1 MKTTRLDFILI
12 LILLT
17 AAFLNMYNIW
27 QDDTANQYYLA
38 AVKSMTQSFHNF
50 FYASFDP
57 SGFVTVDKP
66 PVVLWIQTIF
76 ALIFGV
82 HTWSVILPQALAGVG
97 SIFLLYRMI
106 KPAFGIGAARI
117 AALVMALTPISAAV
131 SRTNNIDSMLVF
143 TLLLGSACLLQAV
156 KQGKLIWLLTA
167 FSLIGLA
174 FNMKMMQAFMV
185 LPAFVLF
192 YLIASWASL
201 KKKIGS
207 LILSLVLL
215 TGLSLS
221 WAVVVDS
228 TSSSS
233 RPYVGSSQ
241 TNSVLELAF
250 GYNGT
255 ERLLGQTTG
264 LARGDMNAVGGGKM
278 QNQNTTQVP
287 NGSESSSSQNGNSR
301 PDGSAANQNGNQSFG
316 NHSAPQPP
324 SGQNGTSS
332 EGRGTPPIGGGG
344 PGKGGPGGG
353 GGKSMNMFG
362 TGDAGPLRLVQSAL
376 SGQISWMLPFALIG
390 LLGGIVSWYRDR
402 RGQAAEMKETIF
414 WTAWLVPVAGFFSI
428 AGFFHQ
434 YYLIMLAP
442 PIAALSGIGWYTMY
456 RLYKNNKDWASY
468 LLPAAVLIT
477 AVFQVYILSDYT
489 SQIGSVW
496 MYVLG
501 LLGLGITLALL
512 MLKRSHPFSK
522 QLTIISLCI
531 LLLTPVYWSA
541 TPLLYGG
548 NSVLPESG
556 PQLKSPTNG
565 GNMFSSEVDTGL
577 LSYLRKHNTGEE
589 YLFATLTTVTAAPYI
604 IHENESV
611 MAMGGFNGT
620 DPILTV
626 SELKKLVKEGKVK
639 YFLLTE
645 NNSGNSEL
653 VSWIKK
659 NGKEIS
665 ADKYSSS
672 TGSSNSSLQG
682 MRGGP
687 GGESQQTLYLVE

>member
-1 MKTTRLDFILI
+1 MRNKRFDTVLIFIL
-12 LILLT
+12 LA
-17 AAFLNMYNIW
+17 AAFLNIYHIW
-27 QDDTANQYYLA
+27 QDDAANQYYLA

-66 PVVLWIQTIF
+66 PVVLWIQAIF

-82 HTWSVILPQALAGVG
+82 HTWSVIIPQALAGVG
-97 SIFLLYRMI
+97 SVILLYRMI
-106 KPAFGIGAARI
+106 KPTFGIGAARI
-117 AALVMALTPISAAV
+117 AALVMALTPIAVAV

-143 TLLLGSACLLQAV
+143 TLLLGSSCLLRAV
-156 KQGKLIWLLTA
+156 KQGKLVWLLMA
-167 FSLIGLA
+167 FGLIGLA

-192 YLIASWASL
+192 CLIASRVSL

-207 LILSLVLL
+207 LLLSLILL
-215 TGLSLS
+215 TGISLS
-221 WAVVVDS
+221 WAVIVDS

-233 RPYVGSSQ
+233 RPYIGSSQ

-264 LARGDMNAVGGGKM
+264 LARGDMNAAGGGSM
-278 QNQNTTQVP
+278 QS
-287 NGSESSSSQNGNSR
+287 NGKFSDGTSSSENGNSN
-301 PDGSAANQNGNQSFG
+301 GSIRDNAQ
-316 NHSAPQPP
+316 APQPP
-324 SGQNGTSS
+324 SGQIGTSN
-332 EGRGTPPIGGGG
+332 GRGGAPPTGG
-344 PGKGGPGGG
+344 PNGGNGGPGGG
-353 GGKSMNMFG
+353 GGKSINMFG
-362 TGDAGPLRLVQSAL
+362 TGDAGPLRLFQSAL

-390 LLGGIVSWYRDR
+390 LLGVIVSWCRNR
-402 RGQAAEMKETIF
+402 RGQAAELKETIF

-456 RLYKNNKDWASY
+456 RLFQNNKDWASY

-477 AVFQVYILSDYT
+477 AAFQVYMLSAYT
-489 SQIGSVW
+489 SQIGNVW

-501 LLGLGITLALL
+501 LLGLGSTLVLL

-522 QLTIISLCI
+522 QLTIISLCV
-531 LLLTPVYWSA
+531 LLLTPIYWSA

-556 PQLKSPTNG
+556 PQLKSSANG

-604 IHENESV
+604 INTDESV
-611 MAMGGFNGT
+611 MALGGFNGT

-626 SELKKLVKEGKVK
+626 SDLKKLVKEGKVK

-645 NNSGNSEL
+645 KNSGNTEL

-659 NGKEIS
+659 NGQEIS
-665 ADKYSSS
+665 SDKYSSS
-672 TGSSNSSLQG
+672 SSSTSSQQS
-682 MRGGP
+682 MKGGP

>member
-1 MKTTRLDFILI
+1 MKTKRFDLVLI
-12 LILLT
+12 LILLV
-17 AAFLNMYNIW
+17 AAFLNTYHIW

-82 HTWSVILPQALAGVG
+82 HTWSVILPQALSGVG
-97 SIFLLYRMI
+97 SVFLLYRMI

-117 AALVMALTPISAAV
+117 AALVMTLTPIAAAV

-143 TLLLGSACLLQAV
+143 TLLLGSACLLRAV
-156 KQGKLIWLLTA
+156 KQDKLVWLLTA
-167 FSLIGLA
+167 FALIGLA

-192 YLIASWASL
+192 YLIASRVSL
-201 KKKIGS
+201 KKKTGS
-207 LILSLVLL
+207 IILSLVLL
-215 TGLSLS
+215 TGLSIS

-264 LARGDMNAVGGGKM
+264 LAQGDINAAGGGNM
-278 QNQNTTQVP
+278 QNHNTMQAP
-287 NGSESSSSQNGNSR
+287 NSSESSGNSKL
-301 PDGSAANQNGNQSFG
+301 DGSAANQNGNQSFG
-316 NHSAPQPP
+316 NHSQAPQPP
-324 SGQNGTSS
+324 TGQNGTSN
-332 EGRGTPPIGGGG
+332 GGGGTPPTGGNG
-344 PGKGGPGGG
+344 PGNGGPGGG

-362 TGDAGPLRLVQSAL
+362 TGDAGPLRLFQSAL

-414 WTAWLVPVAGFFSI
+414 WAAWLVPVAGFFSV

-456 RLYKNNKDWASY
+456 RLYKNNKDWASC

-477 AVFQVYILSDYT
+477 AAFQVYILSAYT

-501 LLGLGITLALL
+501 LSGLGITLALL
-512 MLKRSHPFSK
+512 ILKRSHPFSK
-522 QLTIISLCI
+522 QLTIISLCV
-531 LLLTPVYWSA
+531 LLLAPVYWSA

-556 PQLKSPTNG
+556 PQLKSSANG

-604 IHENESV
+604 INENESV

-639 YFLLTE
+639 YFLLSG

-665 ADKYSSS
+665 SDEYSSS
-672 TGSSNSSLQG
+672 SSSTNSSQQG